1 MASLHSVT
9 NWADEADVVIAGF
22 GLAASCAAI
31 EAHDLDPDADILILE
46 KMPEQFVGGNSRVAG
61 QSLLISQN
69 AEALVEYQRAMSR
82 SNPIPE
88 DMLQE
93 WAQRMV
99 KLEPWIEA
107 RAAEVGSTYL
117 HGTGFTSRAVVL
129 EFSEFGAAEAV
140 HHTATILPLPSGVW
154 LTFKA
159 NVDKRPIR
167 SAFNARVVDLIQDPD
182 TLEVFGL
189 VIEKDGERRN
199 IKARRGVVMST
210 GGFEN
215 NLDMQKNY
223 FGLSRAYPL
232 GTPGNT
238 GDGLKILQKAGA
250 DMWHLRNQGQSGGIW
265 PGFSFPGHD
274 TVFLRQLFF
283 QSFSWIDVAE
293 DNRRFVNETSE
304 LQLTHYKEKIRGE
317 WVDTAHHRVGRM
329 HMIFDDV
336 TRAYNCLATTIMTW
350 NTVVEA
356 YPWSEDNKAEIA
368 QGWIVQADSI
378 EELAI
383 RIGRDPQELAA
394 TVNGYNAACAAG
406 KDPEYGRSEATLQPI
421 TQGPFYAI
429 ELVPA
434 IVCTGGGARRNI
446 ESEVLDHQHKPIP
459 RLYEAG
465 ELGSMFSNLYQNGS
479 YLTEAMISGR
489 AAGKNVV
496 ALSDWQAGKG

>member
-1 MASLHSVT
+1 MASLQSVT
-9 NWADEADVVIAGF
+9 EWADEADIVIAGF
-22 GLAASCAAI
+22 GLAAASAAI
-31 EAHDLDPDADILILE
+31 EARENDPDADILIVE
-46 KMPEQFVGGNSRVAG
+46 KMPEKFCGGNSRVAG
-61 QSLLISQN
+61 QSLLISKN
-69 AEALVEYQRAMSR
+69 ASALIEYQRAMSR

-88 DMLQE
+88 EMLVE
-93 WAQRMV
+93 WAHRMV
-99 KLEPWIEA
+99 ALEPWIEA
-107 RAAEVGSTYL
+107 RAKEVGATYL
-117 HGTGFTSRAVVL
+117 HGTGFTDREAVR
-129 EFSEFGAAEAV
+129 EFPEFGAEDAV
-140 HHTATILPLPSGVW
+140 AHTATILPLPSGVW

-159 NVDKRPIR
+159 NVDKRRIR
-167 SAFNARVVDLIQDPD
+167 TSFDSRVVDLIQDPD

-189 VIEKDGERRN
+189 VVEKDGKRLN

-215 NLDMQKNY
+215 NLDMQRNY

-265 PGFSFPGHD
+265 PGFSFPGHT

-283 QSFSWIDVAE
+283 QAFSWIDVAE
-293 DNRRFVNETSE
+293 DNKRFINETAE
-304 LQLTHYKEKIRGE
+304 LQLTHYKEKVRGE
-317 WVDTAHHRVGRM
+317 WVDAPHHRVGTM

-336 TRAYNCLATTIMTW
+336 TREYNCLAMTVMTW
-350 NTVVEA
+350 NAVVEA
-356 YPWSEDNKAEIA
+356 YPWSDDNLVEIEK
-368 QGWIVQADSI
+368 GWIVKANSI

-383 RIGRDPQELAA
+383 KLGRNPEELSA
-394 TVNGYNAACAAG
+394 TVREYNESCAAG
-406 KDPEYGRSEATLQPI
+406 HDSEYGRTAATLQPI
-421 TQGPFYAI
+421 AKGPFYAI

-446 ESEVLDHQHKPIP
+446 ESEVLDHNGKPIP

-489 AAGKNVV
+489 AAGKNAVKLE
-496 ALSDWQAGKG
+496 AW